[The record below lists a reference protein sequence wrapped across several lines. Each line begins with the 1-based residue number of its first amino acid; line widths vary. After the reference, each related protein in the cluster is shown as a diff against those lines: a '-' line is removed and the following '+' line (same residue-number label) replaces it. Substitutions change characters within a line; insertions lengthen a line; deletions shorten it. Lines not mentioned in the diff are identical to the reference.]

1 MQPRIEQ
8 FSSWPSV
15 VVAKQIVVPP
25 QIFLSSMAKDFHF
38 KEEAGSQKSN
48 EPRLLGSILSEMLH
62 SDSPLAVGYRQYIAS
77 KENGEAE
84 DRGWHTNTELGCN
97 LKTILHSSQRMKP
110 GKVYNGVLQ
119 CDSENI
125 VDEFL
130 CRDPHYTFVEL
141 PPKSPVKHNPRV
153 FDGKHITITMR
164 YDGTYRPNF
173 KPMREE
179 DVLNLA
185 RYTHEVYIELCEGL
199 SGLIEEG

>member
-1 MQPRIEQ
+1 MKKRIN
-8 FSSWPSV
+8 SR
-15 VVAKQIVVPP
+15 
-25 QIFLSSMAKDFHF
+25 
-38 KEEAGSQKSN
+38 AGSEAQYGPRLVGEILNDFFKNSN
-48 EPRLLGSILSEMLH
+48 EP
-62 SDSPLAVGYRQYIAS
+62 LAVAYR
-77 KENGEAE
+77 KHKAE
-84 DRGWHTNTELGCN
+84 ERGWHTNTELGCD
-97 LKTILHSSQRMKP
+97 LKTILHSVQRMQP
-110 GKVYNGVLQ
+110 GKVYSGMLK

-130 CRDPHYTFVEL
+130 SRDPHYTFIEL
-141 PPKSPVKHNPRV
+141 PPKAPVKHNPRV

-164 YDGTYRPNF
+164 DDGTYRPNF